1 MDFIFV
7 ESYETSS
14 YNLVDLNSNI
24 INESICPSSL
34 SNSSMNHMC
43 HPDQQH
49 DQHQQN
55 STSSLLN
62 LEPNMS
68 IFQMSNELPS
78 LDLVLNKIP
87 ANSGDFKSSTNM
99 TSVVTLTDPGDLVGQ
114 LIQHENKSYLSL
126 KNCFKKGELFNFKW
140 NIKVFKQ

>member
-1 MDFIFV
+1 MYIK
-7 ESYETSS
+7 ESSEPSS
-14 YNLVDLNSNI
+14 YNIVDLNSNI

-34 SNSSMNHMC
+34 SISSINHMC
-43 HPDQQH
+43 HSDQQQ
-49 DQHQQN
+49 QHHHHQHHQS

-87 ANSGDFKSSTNM
+87 TNSGDFKGTNSM
-99 TSVVTLTDPGDLVGQ
+99 TSVVTLTDPSDLVGQ
-114 LIQHENKSYLSL
+114 LIQDENQSYFTLKNSL
-126 KNCFKKGELFNFKW
+126 KKGKLANL
-140 NIKVFKQ
+140 NRA